1 MNKKER
7 ELLTELFWVIQ
18 ENKNE
23 HHILYYSKDV
33 LQSILRGELKIAEN
47 LLMPK
52 ATPAV
57 LISPKV
63 SPPIPRT
70 APPTNPSSIL
80 TVKKVKKLVTTETEN
95 IGNLKNEGGKD

>member
-33 LQSILRGELKIAEN
+33 LQSILHGELKIAEN
-47 LLMPK
+47 LLLPK
-52 ATPAV
+52 STPTILV
-57 LISPKV
+57 PPK
-63 SPPIPRT
+63 SIELGLKQEI
-70 APPTNPSSIL
+70 NPKQL
-80 TVKKVKKLVTTETEN
+80 MVFV
-95 IGNLKNEGGKD
+95 NE

>member
-33 LQSILRGELKIAEN
+33 LQSILHGELKIAEN
-47 LLMPK
+47 LLMQKSIPTILVPPK
-52 ATPAV
+52 ELAEKTLDEIKQLLRNAPV
-57 LISPKV
+57 
-63 SPPIPRT
+63 PPEEIPDMIMK
-70 APPTNPSSIL
+70 IL
-80 TVKKVKKLVTTETEN
+80 VGVKR
-95 IGNLKNEGGKD
+95 